1 MGATFL
7 DEDGKERPI
16 VMGSYG
22 IGLARIA
29 AAAVE
34 QHHDDNGICW
44 PASIAPFQVH
54 LILVRASDDVQRGL
68 ADDLYAQMSQAGVEV
83 VYDDRDLSPGIKF
96 KDADL
101 LGCPVQVVVGK
112 RAGEGFV
119 ELKERA
125 NGQRRD
131 LPVAGL
137 SAALR
142 ALLA

>member
-1 MGATFL
+1 
-7 DEDGKERPI
+7 
-16 VMGSYG
+16 
-22 IGLARIA
+22 
-29 AAAVE
+29 
-34 QHHDDNGICW
+34 
-44 PASIAPFQVH
+44 
-54 LILVRASDDVQRGL
+54 
-68 ADDLYAQMSQAGVEV
+68 MSQAGVEV

-125 NGQRRD
+125 HGDRRD